1 MSLGE
6 RAPSEGVV
14 GENRLLSEGGNTWL
28 EPVVKSFSGCSKPRG
43 CSEALG
49 RAAVSSRSKL
59 IFCIGGAPAKD
70 AGSGQQMLAG
80 DSGASLMAE
89 LLVLGAGRVRRSPS
103 KSSWFNEDGM
113 VGGG

>member
-6 RAPSEGVV
+6 REPSEGVA

-28 EPVVKSFSGCSKPRG
+28 EPVVKSVAGCSKPRG
-43 CSEALG
+43 CVVG
-49 RAAVSSRSKL
+49 FGWAAVSSRSKL

-80 DSGASLMAE
+80 DSGAALMTVSAWFALIRQSLGE
-89 LLVLGAGRVRRSPS
+89 LMSLGRVR
-103 KSSWFNEDGM
+103 
-113 VGGG
+113 

>member
-6 RAPSEGVV
+6 REPSEGVV

-89 LLVLGAGRVRRSPS
+89 LLVLVLVGFDGVRQNLVGVMRTG
-103 KSSWFNEDGM
+103 SW
-113 VGGG
+113 GG

>member
-89 LLVLGAGRVRRSPS
+89 VLVGRVRRSPS
-103 KSSWFNEDGM
+103 KSSWCNEDGL
-113 VGGG
+113 VGG